1 MSRGHLVLEH
11 AIDQITEGHSYRRD
25 LGDLE
30 ELTESIRRFG
40 LLSPIVIT
48 TGNVLISGNRRLAV
62 MRTLGNRTVPVWIVP
77 GVSDKLSMVLAIQD
91 ENTLHKML
99 TPLEQ
104 AELYAELKE
113 LYAEENARRQEATQ
127 FGATTPPEP
136 SSSAVPAAQDSG
148 GDHGG
153 VDSTPPQP
161 RGEGQKTRVQ
171 AAKAVT
177 GRDSH
182 GMLDQVVELKQ
193 IAASEVEHPEVRQA
207 AAEALLELNTDGKVN
222 GRFLRV
228 KLLQTIHTLRRWATN
243 PDEPDGIRAAATS
256 ELALVE
262 AQEHPKDALKEATR
276 AIGHLTQLRADAA
289 AAAGSA
295 GWKDVDPLLREK
307 HAIRKLVDLLR
318 REHGWWDRYD
328 PADFGRYADDEQWEL
343 VETYITE
350 ASRFLDHARTARDHA
365 TVHNEVDAEDE
376 NVDGPDGVDASAG
389 VSDADV

>member
-1 MSRGHLVLEH
+1 MSRGHLVMEH
-11 AIDQITEGHSYRRD
+11 AIDQIREGHSYRRD

-30 ELTESIRRFG
+30 ELTESVRRFG

-48 TGNVLISGNRRLAV
+48 TNNVLISGNRRLAV
-62 MRTLGNRTVPVWIVP
+62 MRSLGHRTVPVWIVP

-113 LYAEENARRQEATQ
+113 LYAEENARKQEATQ
-127 FGATTPPEP
+127 FGTTSPSESP
-136 SSSAVPAAQDSG
+136 SSDVPAPQASDG
-148 GDHGG
+148 GNGG

-161 RGEGQKTRVQ
+161 PKGEGQKTRVQ

-193 IAASEVEHPEVRQA
+193 IAASEAEHPEVRQA

-228 KLLQTIHTLRRWATN
+228 KLLQQIHTLRRWATH
-243 PDEPDGIRAAATS
+243 PDEPDAVRAAAAS

-262 AQEHPKDALKEATR
+262 AREHPKDALKEATR
-276 AIGHLTQLRADAA
+276 AIGRLTQLRADAA
-289 AAAGSA
+289 AAAGPA
-295 GWKDVDPLLREK
+295 GWKDADPLLREK

-328 PADFGRYADDEQWEL
+328 PADFGKYADDEQWEL

-350 ASRFLDHARTARDHA
+350 ASRFLDRARTARDQV
-365 TVHNEVDAEDE
+365 T
-376 NVDGPDGVDASAG
+376 DAS
-389 VSDADV
+389 

>member
-1 MSRGHLVLEH
+1 MSRGHLVMEH
-11 AIDQITEGHSYRRD
+11 AIDQIREGHSYRRD

-30 ELTESIRRFG
+30 ELTESVRRFG

-62 MRTLGNRTVPVWIVP
+62 LRSLGHRTVPVWIVP
-77 GVSDKLSMVLAIQD
+77 GVSDKLSMVVAIQD

-99 TPLEQ
+99 APLEQ

-113 LYAEENARRQEATQ
+113 LYAEENARKQEATQ
-127 FGATTPPEP
+127 FGATTPSE
-136 SSSAVPAAQDSG
+136 SAHNFGPAPGDSG
-148 GDHGG
+148 GGNGG

-161 RGEGQKTRVQ
+161 ARGEGQKTRVQ

-193 IAASEVEHPEVRQA
+193 IAASEAEHPEVRQA

-228 KLLQTIHTLRRWATN
+228 KLLQQIHTLRRWATH
-243 PDEPDGIRAAATS
+243 PDEPDGIRAAAAS

-262 AQEHPKDALKEATR
+262 AQEHPKDALTEATR
-276 AIGHLTQLRADAA
+276 AIGRLTQLRADAA
-289 AAAGSA
+289 VAAGPA
-295 GWKDVDPLLREK
+295 GWKDADPLLREK

-328 PADFGRYADDEQWEL
+328 PTDFGTYADQEQWEL

-350 ASRFLDHARTARDHA
+350 ASRFVERARAAREKH
-365 TVHNEVDAEDE
+365 EE
-376 NVDGPDGVDASAG
+376 G
-389 VSDADV
+389 SDADG

>member
-11 AIDQITEGHSYRRD
+11 ATDQIIDGHSYRRD

-62 MRTLGNRTVPVWIVP
+62 MRTLGHRTVPVWVVQ
-77 GVSDKLSMVLAIQD
+77 GVSDKLSTVLAIQD

-99 TPLEQ
+99 TPIEQ
-104 AELYAELKE
+104 AELYEELKQ
-113 LYAEENARRQEATQ
+113 LYAEENARKQESTQ
-127 FGATTPPEP
+127 FGSLARTNVADDAE
-136 SSSAVPAAQDSG
+136 G
-148 GDHGG
+148 GDVSGVRGSEHGG

-161 RGEGQKTRVQ
+161 AGGAAGGKTRIQ

-182 GMLDQVVELKQ
+182 SMLDQVVELKQ
-193 IAASEVEHPEVRQA
+193 IAASDGEHPEVRQA

-222 GRFLRV
+222 GRYLRV
-228 KLLQTIHTLRRWATN
+228 KLLQALNTLDRWAVD
-243 PDEPDGIRAAATS
+243 PDEPDAVREAAAE
-256 ELALVE
+256 ELELVK
-262 AQEHPKDALKEATR
+262 AQEHPKDAMKEVTR
-276 AIGHLTQLRADAA
+276 ALSRVGQLRKDAA
-289 AAAGSA
+289 ALAPRE
-295 GWKDVDPLLREK
+295 GWTDADPLLRQK

-318 REHGWWDRYD
+318 REHGWWDRYN
-328 PADFGRYADDEQWEL
+328 PEDFGRYADGEQWEL

-350 ASRFLDHARTARDHA
+350 AGRFLDQARYAR
-365 TVHNEVDAEDE
+365 
-376 NVDGPDGVDASAG
+376 AG
-389 VSDADV
+389 REEADDADV

>member
-11 AIDQITEGHSYRRD
+11 ATDHIIDGHSYRRD

-62 MRTLGNRTVPVWIVP
+62 MRTLGHRTVPVWVVQ
-77 GVSDKLSMVLAIQD
+77 GVSDKLSTVLAIQD

-99 TPLEQ
+99 TPIEQ
-104 AELYAELKE
+104 AELYEELKQ
-113 LYAEENARRQEATQ
+113 LYAGENARKQESTQ
-127 FGATTPPEP
+127 FGSLARASDGDGVE
-136 SSSAVPAAQDSG
+136 G
-148 GDHGG
+148 GEEAGVRGSEHGG

-161 RGEGQKTRVQ
+161 AGAGAGGKTRIQ

-182 GMLDQVVELKQ
+182 SMLDQVVELKQ
-193 IAASEVEHPEVRQA
+193 IAASDGEHPEVRQA

-222 GRFLRV
+222 GRYLRV
-228 KLLQTIHTLRRWATN
+228 KLLQALNTLQRWALD
-243 PDEPDGIRAAATS
+243 PDEPDAVREAAAG
-256 ELALVE
+256 ELELVKT
-262 AQEHPKDALKEATR
+262 QEYPKDAMKEVTR
-276 AIGHLTQLRADAA
+276 ALSRVGQLRKDAA
-289 AAAGSA
+289 ALVPRE
-295 GWKDVDPLLREK
+295 GWKDADPLLRQK

-318 REHGWWDRYD
+318 REHGWWDRYN
-328 PADFGRYADDEQWEL
+328 PEDFGKYADEEQWEL

-350 ASRFLDHARTARDHA
+350 AATFLDQARTARVTCEGGA
-365 TVHNEVDAEDE
+365 
-376 NVDGPDGVDASAG
+376 
-389 VSDADV
+389 DADV

>member
-1 MSRGHLVLEH
+1 MSRGHLVMEH
-11 AIDQITEGHSYRRD
+11 AIDQIREGHSYRRD

-30 ELTESIRRFG
+30 ELTESVRRFG

-62 MRTLGNRTVPVWIVP
+62 MRALGHRTVPVWIVP
-77 GVSDKLSMVLAIQD
+77 GVSDKLSTVLAIQD

-99 TPLEQ
+99 APLEQ

-113 LYAEENARRQEATQ
+113 LYAEENARKQEATQ
-127 FGATTPPEP
+127 FGATTPSESP
-136 SSSAVPAAQDSG
+136 SSGVPAPQGSD
-148 GDHGG
+148 GDNGG
-153 VDSTPPQP
+153 VDSTPPQPP

-193 IAASEVEHPEVRQA
+193 IAASEAEHPEVRQA
-207 AAEALLELNTDGKVN
+207 AAEALLELNGDGKVN

-228 KLLQTIHTLRRWATN
+228 KLLQTIHTLRRWATH
-243 PDEPDGIRAAATS
+243 PDEPNPVRAAAAS

-276 AIGHLTQLRADAA
+276 AIGRLAQLRADAA
-289 AAAGSA
+289 AAAGPA
-295 GWKDVDPLLREK
+295 GWKDADPLLRQK

-328 PADFGRYADDEQWEL
+328 PTDFGKYADEEQWEL
-343 VETYITE
+343 VETFITE
-350 ASRFLDHARTARDHA
+350 SAGFLDHARTAR
-365 TVHNEVDAEDE
+365 EDRE
-376 NVDGPDGVDASAG
+376 KA
-389 VSDADV
+389 SDADV